1 MKSLPILFSTPMV
14 QAIADNRKHM
24 TRRTQGLEKVNKI
37 PNDYYFQSL
46 VLHATGQY
54 TFAPIQPNDQP
65 LHTRIIECKP
75 RYNVGDILW
84 VKETWSDYANAIRH
98 TLKNGVVIEKKLAD
112 IIIYKSDTAFPQNY
126 KWKSSLFMKKTHAR
140 LWLEVTNVRCE
151 RLQSISHDDA
161 IAEGIKFVHGTDFTR
176 YFDYVE
182 KEYTL
187 RYPTHSFFSL
197 WRSINGK
204 DSVAANPWVFV
215 YEFKLINK
223 TNIKP

>member
-1 MKSLPILFSTPMV
+1 MKELPILFSTPMV
-14 QAIADNRKHM
+14 QSIAENRKHM
-24 TRRTQGLEKVNKI
+24 TRRTQGLEKINERPDKCIFLQFTEWGGRKI
-37 PNDYYFQSL
+37 AQFKTPEASFYGC
-46 VLHATGQY
+46 A
-54 TFAPIQPNDQP
+54 
-65 LHTRIIECKP
+65 P
-75 RYNVGDILW
+75 RYNVGDVLW

-98 TLKNGVVIEKKLAD
+98 TLKDGVVIEKKLAD
-112 IIIYKSDTAFPQNY
+112 IIMYKADTAFPQNY
-126 KWKSSLFMKKTHAR
+126 KWKSSLFMKKIHAR

-161 IAEGIKFVHGTDFTR
+161 IDEGIKFVHGTDFTR
-176 YFDYVE
+176 HFDYVG
-182 KEYTL
+182 KEYAL